1 MDNSIQQIIKSLSS
15 GQNVLELPP
24 LFNEQLGPGASFMY
38 LFWYISLTLTLK
50 QAKDNVLLLESGDEI
65 ITVFIVGNIMF
76 STVKLSVQCYCSLI
90 CKLFKFI
97 RGVRNVPFILYS
109 NLLKFSDQPCV
120 HVSFVVR
127 RQLLFFIICFL
138 FRSEIKKLIIR
149 LNDEKEVLKKK
160 GIYVDGKHYQITFKG
175 LQMFLLTSFYHMPT

>member
-1 MDNSIQQIIKSLSS
+1 
-15 GQNVLELPP
+15 
-24 LFNEQLGPGASFMY
+24 
-38 LFWYISLTLTLK
+38 
-50 QAKDNVLLLESGDEI
+50 
-65 ITVFIVGNIMF
+65 MF
-76 STVKLSVQCYCSLI
+76 STVKLSVQYYCSLI

-138 FRSEIKKLIIR
+138 FSSEVQKLIIR
-149 LNDEKEVLKKK
+149 LNDEKEVLVVSLYCVTVMRTRSQKSRSMMDYC
-160 GIYVDGKHYQITFKG
+160 I
-175 LQMFLLTSFYHMPT
+175 LLLENK